1 LGIHRQANQFIARAR
16 MAAANATARLVPAQF
31 NGVVLAALRD
41 TESALATYARDLQR
55 DDDLTAAQARARE
68 AEQEAE
74 TLYRGGKID
83 FLSFLDAQRTL
94 DLDDEALAASHAEL
108 ATDQVSIFLT
118 LGGGW
123 Q

>member
-1 LGIHRQANQFIARAR
+1 